1 MMLVDKAEVKKYEF
15 TGETK
20 QVELL
25 LRTVILHRIRAVT
38 DFGMVKAGELGGWIE
53 KEENLSQEGKAWISD
68 EAEVY
73 GNAKISDNAH
83 VADNAKVYDEAKV
96 QSYALVYGNAEI
108 SDNAFICSNV
118 NVYGNAKVSGNAWI
132 GDNAEIS
139 DNAKVGGYTKVH
151 GNVKIYGNAKIW
163 GNAVVCDNTNVYEN
177 ARIYENVKVQENAR
191 ICGEAE
197 VYSENHIL
205 IIGPVGRKHFFITF
219 FRDKDNEITVECA
232 NQSQKIDKFME
243 KVTLLHGNNK
253 EGLIYRAAIEV
264 ARLQIDLRL

>member
-96 QSYALVYGNAEI
+96 QSYALVYG
-108 SDNAFICSNV
+108 
-118 NVYGNAKVSGNAWI
+118 
-132 GDNAEIS
+132 NAEIS